1 MTADETA
8 GGDLSATLERARAG
22 DEGAR
27 EELFRALYPT
37 VERLVHRG
45 LSQDVRRGRPWLAAR
60 FSTGDVVQE
69 VFRRL
74 LADLPSFVGSHERAL
89 VGYLAASIRH
99 RLIDAVRFHEAS
111 QRDGRRTVV
120 QPEERDPTAHAR
132 SPVSDVASIE
142 EIERFQSILQGFP
155 ERAAAPARAHRGRRA
170 VPGPR
175 RAARVLVDLGG
186 EAGVLRG
193 PGDARGTD
201 PAARRR
207 GRPLSDAAPED
218 PFQDPE
224 LPGLVAAALESRDA
238 GREVDVVELC

>member
-1 MTADETA
+1 MGFRVMTADETA

-74 LADLPSFVGSHERAL
+74 LADLPSFVGTHERAL

-120 QPEERDPTAHAR
+120 QPDERDPTAHAR

-155 ERAAAPARAHRGRRA
+155 ERERLLLRGRIE
-170 VPGPR
+170 
-175 RAARVLVDLGG
+175 D
-186 EAGVLRG
+186 
-193 PGDARGTD
+193 DAR
-201 PAARRR
+201 
-207 GRPLSDAAPED
+207 
-218 PFQDPE
+218 FQDLAE
-224 LPGLVAAALESRDA
+224 QLGYSSTSAAKRAFYAAQATLVVRIRQRGDEGDR
-238 GREVDVVELC
+238 

>member
-74 LADLPSFVGSHERAL
+74 LADLPSFVGTHERAL

-155 ERAAAPARAHRGRRA
+155 ERERLLLRGRIE
-170 VPGPR
+170 
-175 RAARVLVDLGG
+175 D
-186 EAGVLRG
+186 
-193 PGDARGTD
+193 DAR
-201 PAARRR
+201 
-207 GRPLSDAAPED
+207 
-218 PFQDPE
+218 FQDLAE
-224 LPGLVAAALESRDA
+224 QLGYSSTSAAKRAFYAAQATLVVRIRQRGDEGGGGDR
-238 GREVDVVELC
+238 

>member
-74 LADLPSFVGSHERAL
+74 LADLPSFVGTHERAL

-120 QPEERDPTAHAR
+120 QPDERDPTAHAR

-155 ERAAAPARAHRGRRA
+155 ERERLLLRGRIE
-170 VPGPR
+170 
-175 RAARVLVDLGG
+175 D
-186 EAGVLRG
+186 
-193 PGDARGTD
+193 DAR
-201 PAARRR
+201 
-207 GRPLSDAAPED
+207 
-218 PFQDPE
+218 FQDLAE
-224 LPGLVAAALESRDA
+224 QLGYSSTSAAKRAFYAAQATLVVRIRQRGDEGDR
-238 GREVDVVELC
+238 

>member
-45 LSQDVRRGRPWLAAR
+45 PSQDVRRGRPWLAAR

-155 ERAAAPARAHRGRRA
+155 ERERLLLRGRIE
-170 VPGPR
+170 
-175 RAARVLVDLGG
+175 D
-186 EAGVLRG
+186 
-193 PGDARGTD
+193 DAR
-201 PAARRR
+201 
-207 GRPLSDAAPED
+207 
-218 PFQDPE
+218 FQDLAE
-224 LPGLVAAALESRDA
+224 QLGYSSTSAAKRAFYAAQATLVVRIRQRGDEGGGGDR
-238 GREVDVVELC
+238 

>member
-1 MTADETA
+1 MGFRVMTADETA

-155 ERAAAPARAHRGRRA
+155 ERERLLLRGRIE
-170 VPGPR
+170 
-175 RAARVLVDLGG
+175 D
-186 EAGVLRG
+186 
-193 PGDARGTD
+193 DAR
-201 PAARRR
+201 
-207 GRPLSDAAPED
+207 
-218 PFQDPE
+218 FQDLAE
-224 LPGLVAAALESRDA
+224 QLGYSSTSAAKRAFYAAQATLVVRIRQRGDEGGGGDR
-238 GREVDVVELC
+238 

>member
-1 MTADETA
+1 MGFRVMTADETA

-74 LADLPSFVGSHERAL
+74 LADLPSFVGTHERAL

-155 ERAAAPARAHRGRRA
+155 ERERLLLRGRIE
-170 VPGPR
+170 
-175 RAARVLVDLGG
+175 D
-186 EAGVLRG
+186 
-193 PGDARGTD
+193 DAR
-201 PAARRR
+201 
-207 GRPLSDAAPED
+207 
-218 PFQDPE
+218 FQDLAE
-224 LPGLVAAALESRDA
+224 QLGYSSTSAAKRAFYAAQATLVVRIRQRGDEGGGGDR
-238 GREVDVVELC
+238 

>member
-155 ERAAAPARAHRGRRA
+155 ERERLLLRGRIE
-170 VPGPR
+170 
-175 RAARVLVDLGG
+175 D
-186 EAGVLRG
+186 
-193 PGDARGTD
+193 DAR
-201 PAARRR
+201 
-207 GRPLSDAAPED
+207 
-218 PFQDPE
+218 FQDLAE
-224 LPGLVAAALESRDA
+224 QLGYSSTSAAKRAFYAAQATLVVRIRQRGDEGGGGDR
-238 GREVDVVELC
+238 